1 MKSLSYLRRLAVYAA
16 GLSAVVEALRAA
28 ALAVDLAP
36 LRPTVLTG
44 NLAGAAADFLAVAV
58 LAGALLADVD
68 LAAVVLAGAAL
79 TGPRVDVL
87 RVAGLAASLR
97 V

>member
-1 MKSLSYLRRLAVYAA
+1 MPA
-16 GLSAVVEALRAA
+16 GLPAVVEALRAA

-44 NLAGAAADFLAVAV
+44 NLAGAAADFLVAAV
-58 LAGALLADVD
+58 LAGAPLADALFADAD
-68 LAAVVLAGAAL
+68 LTAAVFAGAAL

>member
-1 MKSLSYLRRLAVYAA
+1 
-16 GLSAVVEALRAA
+16 VVEALRAA

-44 NLAGAAADFLAVAV
+44 NLAGAAAGFLAAAV
-58 LAGALLADVD
+58 LAGAD

-79 TGPRVDVL
+79 TGPRVEVL
-87 RVAGLAASLR
+87 REAGLAASLR

>member
-1 MKSLSYLRRLAVYAA
+1 MVFLAAGRLAAVFAA
-16 GLSAVVEALRAA
+16 GLPAVVVAVRAA
-28 ALAVDLAP
+28 DLEADFAP
-36 LRPTVLTG
+36 LSATLTIG
-44 NLAGAAADFLAVAV
+44 NLAGAAAGFLAAAV
-58 LAGALLADVD
+58 LADAD

-79 TGPRVDVL
+79 TGPRVEVL

>member
-1 MKSLSYLRRLAVYAA
+1 MPV
-16 GLSAVVEALRAA
+16 GLPAVVEALRAA

-44 NLAGAAADFLAVAV
+44 NLAGAAAGFLATAV
-58 LAGALLADVD
+58 LAAAVLADAD

-79 TGPRVDVL
+79 TGPRVEVL

>member
-1 MKSLSYLRRLAVYAA
+1 MVFLAAGRLAAVFAA
-16 GLSAVVEALRAA
+16 GLPAVVVAVRAA
-28 ALAVDLAP
+28 DLEADFAP
-36 LRPTVLTG
+36 LSATLTIG
-44 NLAGAAADFLAVAV
+44 NLAGAAAGFLAAAV
-58 LAGALLADVD
+58 LAGALLADAD

-79 TGPRVDVL
+79 TGPRVEVL